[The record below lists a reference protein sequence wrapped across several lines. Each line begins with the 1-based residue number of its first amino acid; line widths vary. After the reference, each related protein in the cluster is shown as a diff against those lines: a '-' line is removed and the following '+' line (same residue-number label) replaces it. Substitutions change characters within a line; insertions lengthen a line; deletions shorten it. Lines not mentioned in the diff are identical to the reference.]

1 MAVRT
6 AHQRRAARPSIILLR
21 ATIVG
26 LTLATAAIHVSLGGT
41 MFLLNALGY
50 AVFAVAMVLP
60 GPVAR
65 IRWLVRYGL
74 IGFTAVTV
82 GRLAGVRCPVRPCL
96 SRQGHRSRA
105 HRPAAHRVVGARWRS
120 VRCGSPVPT
129 DRGQRLGLTVSPADT
144 AGRQCDD
151 RPSPS
156 RRGIR
161 ARPGAARRRHR
172 SRREGR
178 SSSPTRPS
186 RSRS

>member
-1 MAVRT
+1 MAVLT

-50 AVFAVAMVLP
+50 TVFAVAMVLP

-82 GRLAGVRCPVRPCL
+82 AGWLAF
-96 SRQGHRSRA
+96 
-105 HRPAAHRVVGARWRS
+105 GARFDLAYLDKGIEVALIGLLLIESWVLDGGPLAV
-120 VRCGSPVPT
+120 VRRFRRIAVSA
-129 DRGQRLGLTVSPADT
+129 LG
-144 AGRQCDD
+144 
-151 RPSPS
+151 
-156 RRGIR
+156 
-161 ARPGAARRRHR
+161 
-172 SRREGR
+172 
-178 SSSPTRPS
+178 
-186 RSRS
+186 